1 MRRSGNVGMHR
12 DREVVPFAVGD
23 VVTMRK
29 PHPCGG
35 STWEVRRVGADLGLV
50 CRTCGRRIMM
60 DRFEVQRM
68 MVRRVPGNVES
79 DADIELSAASG
90 VDSSNRQIRS
100 KVISQ

>member
-1 MRRSGNVGMHR
+1 MRRSGDVVQRR
-12 DREVVPFAVGD
+12 DRDVVPFAVGD

-35 STWEVRRVGADLGLV
+35 STWEVRRVGADLGMV

-60 DRFEVQRM
+60 DRFEVQRR

-79 DADIELSAASG
+79 DADIKLSSPSG
-90 VDSSNRQIRS
+90 I
-100 KVISQ
+100 